1 MQTTYITVTII
12 AAVAAGAAALVDFVA
27 ADWVRG
33 NMRNYGIPDW
43 ALIPLG
49 VIKLAGAIGLL
60 AGLVFPPIGVAAA
73 ICLFLYFIGAVATV
87 LRARCYADLPYP
99 MPFLALALA
108 AVCVLPAA

>member
-1 MQTTYITVTII
+1 MHTAYVTVTVI

-33 NMRNYGIPDW
+33 NMRNYGVPDW

-49 VIKLAGAIGLL
+49 VIKFAGAIGLL

-73 ICLFLYFIGAVATV
+73 IGLVVYFIGAVTTV
-87 LRARCYADLPYP
+87 LRARYYTDLPYP
-99 MPFLALALA
+99 MPFLALAVA